1 MPWNEAFARKSVELR
16 DGSDALELDGGLVLT
31 LLSPDRPK
39 LVALLPRWEEECREQ
54 GLMPGR
60 VPERTPS
67 PRGLEAMGVLNIEGL
82 ALEPFEPDRTAP
94 NGTSI
99 AVLAEYGGR
108 RVLLAADAHPDR
120 LIDSPK
126 GLRARSGCRSKSTRS
141 SCRTTAAGTTSRA
154 S

>member
-82 ALEPFEPDRTAP
+82 ALEPFEPGRTAP

-120 LIDSPK
+120 LIGSLK